1 MLLIAILRNITADFI
16 SQYLAIISLLFP
28 MRDTIDRAIH
38 KVLKPINCLVI
49 VVGAVER
56 DNRLAVCIKVP
67 GKKISAE
74 NDNKRADRREDKI
87 PPHKQRLYAKT
98 GCRYNRD

>member
-1 MLLIAILRNITADFI
+1 MRN
-16 SQYLAIISLLFP
+16 S
-28 MRDTIDRAIH
+28 IDRAIH
-38 KVLKPINCLVI
+38 KVIKFVNCLVI
-49 VVGAVER
+49 VVRAVER
-56 DNRLAVCIKVP
+56 DNRLAMCIKVP

-74 NDNKRADRREDKI
+74 NDNKRADQREDKI